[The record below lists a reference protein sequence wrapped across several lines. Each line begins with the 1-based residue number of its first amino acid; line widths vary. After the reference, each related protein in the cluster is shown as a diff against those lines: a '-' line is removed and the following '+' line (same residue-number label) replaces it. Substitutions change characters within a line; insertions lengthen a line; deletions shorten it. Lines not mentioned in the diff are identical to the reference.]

1 MALRR
6 RFQPAIALSNLL
18 LLKERGAP
26 VEPVYATE
34 GTPLI
39 TAPSGVFQSAPHPN
53 ARLFQ
58 SFLFSVE
65 AQQVLIDSAALC
77 SFHSLVKETPGRVS
91 LSAIKLMKSAPKG

>member
-1 MALRR
+1 
-6 RFQPAIALSNLL
+6 

-53 ARLFQ
+53 AARLVQ
-58 SFLFSVE
+58 SFLFSVG

-77 SFHSLVKETPGRVS
+77 SFHSLVKETPGRAL